1 MKSYFFAI
9 MFFMIGNIGLCEA
22 TNYKNLTSWQYYN
35 HEIPLKEIS
44 GDSWSFDDNQISC
57 DWLPDKEEY
66 NCHVIYLKSKKNF
79 DFSIAIPD
87 FLDSTSFNAYLYK
100 SSANN
105 LFNVFL
111 IEGESERGTA
121 GYYVLILDKTKLVNH
136 FYLDYG
142 RAGIYS
148 FDEAKKL
155 LQDSNAT
162 DNEQLSILNNYSTEN
177 FDEIYINPKYF
188 ISIYSKDNKF
198 LFKIARKYMWNADD
212 IPITDENKFI
222 YIEKTIN

>member
-22 TNYKNLTSWQYYN
+22 TNYKNLTSWQYYDQ
-35 HEIPLKEIS
+35 EIPIQSTEGEL
-44 GDSWSFDDNQISC
+44 WVFDDNRIKC
-57 DWLPDKEEY
+57 DWFEDIEEF
-66 NCHVIYLKSKKNF
+66 NCNLLFLKSNKKF
-79 DFSIAIPD
+79 DFSLP
-87 FLDSTSFNAYLYK
+87 LDSFIDNTSFNGYLYK

-162 DNEQLSILNNYSTEN
+162 DNEQLSILNNYSAEN

-198 LFKIARKYMWNADD
+198 LFKIVRKYMWNADD
-212 IPITDENKFI
+212 IPITDENKYI

>member
-1 MKSYFFAI
+1 MKYFWLTM
-9 MFFMIGNIGLCEA
+9 MFFNLGWISCCEA
-22 TNYKNLTSWQYYN
+22 TNFKDLTSWQYYDQ
-35 HEIPLKEIS
+35 EIPIQSTE
-44 GDSWSFDDNQISC
+44 GEFWVFDDNRIKC
-57 DWLPDKEEY
+57 DWFEDIEEF
-66 NCHVIYLKSKKNF
+66 NCNLLFLKSNKKF
-79 DFSIAIPD
+79 DFSLP
-87 FLDSTSFNAYLYK
+87 LDSFIDNTSFNGYLYK

-155 LQDSNAT
+155 LLDSNVT
-162 DNEQLSILNNYSTEN
+162 DNEQLSILNNYSAEN

-198 LFKIARKYMWNADD
+198 LFKIVRKYMWNADD
-212 IPITDENKFI
+212 IPITDENKYI